1 MDNGNFYIFPSH
13 LQILG
18 KGEYTTCL
26 NLLNK
31 IKKKLGKNKEQQLS
45 VYEYCAYM
53 KDDVEKVKEHLG
65 FTK

>member
-18 KGEYTTCL
+18 KGGYTTCR

-31 IKKKLGKNKEQQLS
+31 IKKKFGKNKDQQLS
-45 VYEYCAYM
+45 VYEYCEFM
-53 KDDVEKVKEHLG
+53 NDDVEKVKEHLG
-65 FTK
+65 FKK